1 MLKRYVASILLCL
14 SGMIGIVEAA
24 EQCPAGT
31 VPVLNRS
38 LGGVPYWDGCVASQ
52 RGNLSS

>member
-1 MLKRYVASILLCL
+1 MLYRYVASILLCL
-14 SGMIGIVEAA
+14 SGMIGVVEAA

-38 LGGVPYWDGCVASQ
+38 LGGVPYWDGCTAS
-52 RGNLSS
+52 RSS